1 MSFQIETSRV
11 VQFGQNFYQLAQ
23 QKGSRLRNCVMVDNS
38 VTGKRMSMEQIGA
51 TAAVR
56 RTSRH
61 GDTPLISTPHSR
73 RWINLG
79 TYEWADLVDQIDKLQ
94 TITDPTSI
102 YATNAAA
109 AFGRAMDDEIIAAA
123 TATSTTGEEAGSTV
137 SFPSGNI
144 IAVNSWKYGTGSGN
158 AGLTISKLIEAKV
171 LFDSAE
177 AGIEP
182 DEPRYIACSGKQIA
196 NLLSTTE
203 ATSEDYN
210 SVKALVEGRVDRF
223 MGFNFIRT
231 ERLGVDASSYRKVL
245 AWVKSG
251 IGLAIQKEPV
261 ARIGER
267 PDKKYAIQVYSE
279 MSIGSSRLEEAKVAQ
294 ILCLES

>member
-1 MSFQIETSRV
+1 VSFQIETSRV

-23 QKGSRLRNCVMVDNS
+23 QKGSRLRNCVLVDNS

-61 GDTPLISTPHSR
+61 GDTPVISTPHAR
-73 RWINLG
+73 
-79 TYEWADLVDQIDKLQ
+79 
-94 TITDPTSI
+94 P
-102 YATNAAA
+102 NAAAALVA
-109 AFGRAMDDEIIAAA
+109 AFGRAMDDEIITAAAA
-123 TATSTTGEEAGSTV
+123 TAVTGEEAGSTV
-137 SFPSGNI
+137 AFPSGNI

-267 PDKKYAIQVYSE
+267 ADKKYAIQVYSE
-279 MSIGSSRLEEAKVAQ
+279 MSIGASRLEEAKVAQ
-294 ILCLES
+294 ILCVES